1 MLPGFFRR
9 HLIPQEV
16 FQGSFIHGAR
26 WISDFLPGPSIWISE
41 ITNTL
46 KQIQK
51 PMKKTS
57 ITNLITTLTV
67 TAALAVLSGCA
78 SKQNYQQGAETAAG
92 LTAAADKVS
101 LGITNIDTTLG
112 SLNDLVN
119 NPSGDL
125 EPKLKAYNDN
135 VTGLQTMY
143 QNLQDSVADA
153 RNKATIYLTNWDAK
167 IATIMNPDIKSA
179 AQQRKDAVQNEI
191 NDVKKSY
198 AEVRVDFDPFM
209 ANLKDIQT
217 ALNSDLTAG
226 GVSAV
231 KGAVGTATTNGNKLK
246 SSLGGLSTS
255 FRELGAALGST
266 VPTNQVMQ
274 ATPAAQ

>member
-1 MLPGFFRR
+1 
-9 HLIPQEV
+9 
-16 FQGSFIHGAR
+16 
-26 WISDFLPGPSIWISE
+26 
-41 ITNTL
+41 
-46 KQIQK
+46 
-51 PMKKTS
+51 MKKTNL
-57 ITNLITTLTV
+57 TNLIATLTV
-67 TAALAVLSGCA
+67 TAALAVLAGCA
-78 SKQNYQQGAETAAG
+78 TKHNYQQGAETGAG
-92 LTAAADKVS
+92 LMAAADKVD
-101 LGITNIDTTLG
+101 LGVTNIDQTLS

-119 NPSGDL
+119 NPSGNL

-153 RNKATIYLTNWDAK
+153 RNKATIYVTNWDAK
-167 IATIMNPDIKSA
+167 IATIMNPDIKNA
-179 AQQRKDAVQNEI
+179 AQQRRDAVQTEI

-198 AEVRVDFDPFM
+198 AEVRIDFDPFM

-231 KGAVGTATTNGNKLK
+231 KGAVGTATTNGDKLK
-246 SSLGGLSTS
+246 SSLGSLATD
-255 FRELGAALGST
+255 FRQLGTALGST

-274 ATPAAQ
+274 ATSPAAQ